1 MAIDDDDQGFGDFIF
16 APPPP
21 PPPSLN
27 LTTTSSVLLP
37 ESSAMAPGLVEDDD
51 WGDFIISSGTGGAEL
66 SSVPIPSDLS
76 KKPLEKKLPPG
87 PIPLSLF
94 GEMEDGEGGESGGG
108 LGNSDPV
115 KKNNVVGSIDVNNL
129 IADLYKP
136 NGDSKPNGSAKE
148 VRNGVGLNPIGL
160 DSSWSWGN
168 DAGFGNGSIANGTS
182 ESRGQNSHFDPL
194 NLISNGSNMNGNLFG
209 SNLNSGS
216 NVANGNVGFD
226 DEEDDEGWEFKAAES
241 NEIAKESE
249 QMKNQN
255 GMLNS
260 NPAELNA
267 SWNGANSDFSGWSTS
282 ANGVDQSSNWMNGGS
297 VGGREGLVASDTW
310 GFAVAGSNGVRDENI
325 KNTDKMNEDA
335 FKANFSSS
343 SLSWDVMQHPDSNGM
358 MSSLS
363 GVNSDMVQSNPG
375 VLHESDE
382 FGDADAWAFKIAESD
397 LQGTQVKIENG
408 PEIQSSVSES
418 SVNISNLGGGAS
430 VNVDLFAADWD
441 TREGSSDTRQENHNL
456 TTETE
461 GPGSEDD
468 WEFKNAELEPE
479 PIDSSSKS
487 QSTEALPLSGAL
499 PLSLFGDEE
508 KDLVFHEVSLPQ
520 ISAPETRN
528 DNRVLNSSLSLND
541 IISSLYNE
549 VEQTAPPASHL
560 KNPGESN
567 GWGPGETALVSTVS
581 NGTEMDD
588 YSWEF
593 KDASS
598 VPMAETEDSTIW
610 SSNIELPDWIDLF
623 TKLKEELCLIAYQ
636 HLQNIKRAREIAA
649 HTGADLSV
657 LDKEI
662 QDLRDELSECS
673 TNTEEDHLPRDIRLG
688 ELIEALQQPKFQAIE
703 SEYQLLQKL
712 LSVQNDSKLTVQL
725 LKKVFSVLKILTLAS
740 RQEQTSYVS
749 TWSKMLCLCTEE
761 LQHGSMIWK
770 QLLQENIQDQVL
782 SRVEGKRYIL
792 ALGEVYRVVEV
803 LRCTARLYRPWILLT
818 GSSDSER
825 FDTMISEC
833 STIWSSSGLEEALI
847 TISNGSTTLLDS
859 ITYLRNLEDATLH
872 EIVFSG
878 QGPICRI
885 SALNPGVLPGMDLVA
900 WNGDH
905 YFVKLVNLWTNLTNS
920 DPPSLP
926 RLHIGNDD

>member
-1 MAIDDDDQGFGDFIF
+1 TKF
-16 APPPP
+16 
-21 PPPSLN
+21 
-27 LTTTSSVLLP
+27 V
-37 ESSAMAPGLVEDDD
+37 
-51 WGDFIISSGTGGAEL
+51 
-66 SSVPIPSDLS
+66 
-76 KKPLEKKLPPG
+76 
-87 PIPLSLF
+87 
-94 GEMEDGEGGESGGG
+94 
-108 LGNSDPV
+108 
-115 KKNNVVGSIDVNNL
+115 
-129 IADLYKP
+129 
-136 NGDSKPNGSAKE
+136 
-148 VRNGVGLNPIGL
+148 
-160 DSSWSWGN
+160 
-168 DAGFGNGSIANGTS
+168 
-182 ESRGQNSHFDPL
+182 
-194 NLISNGSNMNGNLFG
+194 
-209 SNLNSGS
+209 
-216 NVANGNVGFD
+216 
-226 DEEDDEGWEFKAAES
+226 
-241 NEIAKESE
+241 
-249 QMKNQN
+249 
-255 GMLNS
+255 
-260 NPAELNA
+260 
-267 SWNGANSDFSGWSTS
+267 
-282 ANGVDQSSNWMNGGS
+282 
-297 VGGREGLVASDTW
+297 
-310 GFAVAGSNGVRDENI
+310 
-325 KNTDKMNEDA
+325 
-335 FKANFSSS
+335 
-343 SLSWDVMQHPDSNGM
+343 
-358 MSSLS
+358 
-363 GVNSDMVQSNPG
+363 
-375 VLHESDE
+375 
-382 FGDADAWAFKIAESD
+382 
-397 LQGTQVKIENG
+397 QGTQVKIENG

>member
-310 GFAVAGSNGVRDENI
+310 GFAVAG
-325 KNTDKMNEDA
+325 
-335 FKANFSSS
+335 
-343 SLSWDVMQHPDSNGM
+343 LSWDVMQHPDSNGM

-712 LSVQNDSKLTVQL
+712 LSVRHDKLANGA
-725 LKKVFSVLKILTLAS
+725 SS

-782 SRVEGKRYIL
+782 SRVEG
-792 ALGEVYRVVEV
+792 
-803 LRCTARLYRPWILLT
+803 
-818 GSSDSER
+818 DN
-825 FDTMISEC
+825 
-833 STIWSSSGLEEALI
+833 
-847 TISNGSTTLLDS
+847 ISNN
-859 ITYLRNLEDATLH
+859 IYH
-872 EIVFSG
+872 
-878 QGPICRI
+878 
-885 SALNPGVLPGMDLVA
+885 
-900 WNGDH
+900 
-905 YFVKLVNLWTNLTNS
+905 K
-920 DPPSLP
+920 
-926 RLHIGNDD
+926 